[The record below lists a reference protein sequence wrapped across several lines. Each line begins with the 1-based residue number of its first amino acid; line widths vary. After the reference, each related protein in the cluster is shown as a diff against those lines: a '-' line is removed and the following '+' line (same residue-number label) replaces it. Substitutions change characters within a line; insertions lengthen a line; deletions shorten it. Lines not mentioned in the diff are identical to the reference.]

1 MNRPLRVT
9 VVTSGHLSTCPRM
22 LKAADALADAG
33 HSVRV
38 VATNHEPWA
47 AAADVDVRSRRQWPV
62 TVVNYQRGAP
72 GNVYWRS
79 GIRHRAARRLA
90 QTMDAARLPLRVAA
104 HAFGRVHSELVGSI
118 VEQPTDLVY
127 GGTVGALAA
136 VAEAASRLGVPYGL
150 DLEDFHSGEDHGS
163 AAALTGQLAT
173 RVEGAV
179 LPPAA
184 FLTTSSAEIADAYRA
199 NYGVGAVVIHNTFP
213 LPRRP
218 PDFGRGDAGV
228 LRLYWFSQ
236 TIAAGRGLEE
246 TIKAIAAAGITATL
260 TLRGR
265 PHDGYLATLD
275 ALAAGCG
282 ARVTI
287 RHEPPAAPDAMVDL
301 ARGHDVGLAIEQP
314 LSRNR
319 QLCLP
324 NKTFTYILAG
334 LAVAISD
341 LPGQHALGVDL
352 APGGALVPPTDVAAL
367 AAVLAGWAEDPAA
380 LARAR
385 QAAWQAANRRWHWE
399 HAHDRGRLQDV
410 VRRAVA

>member
-1 MNRPLRVT
+1 MSRPRRVT

-22 LKAADALADAG
+22 LKAADAIADAG
-33 HSVRV
+33 HDVRV

-47 AAADVDVRSRRQWPV
+47 AATDADVRSRRHWPV
-62 TVVNYQRGAP
+62 TLVNYRRGDP
-72 GNVYWRS
+72 GNVYWQS
-79 GIRHRAARRLA
+79 GIRHRAARALA
-90 QTMDAARLPLRVAA
+90 ETVDAARLPIRVAA
-104 HAFGRVHSELVGSI
+104 HAFGRVHSELVASI
-118 VEQPTDLVY
+118 VEKPTDLVY
-127 GGTVGALAA
+127 GGTAGALAA
-136 VAEAASRLGVPYGL
+136 VAEASSRLGIPYGL
-150 DLEDFHSGEDHGS
+150 DLEDFHSGEDYGWTAS
-163 AAALTGQLAT
+163 LTRQLAT

-184 FLTTSSAEIADAYRA
+184 FLTTSSADIADAYRA
-199 NYGVGAVVIHNTFP
+199 NYGVDAVVIHNTFP
-213 LPRRP
+213 LPRRA
-218 PDFGRGDAGV
+218 PDFGRSDSGV
-228 LRLYWFSQ
+228 LRLYWFGQ

-246 TIKAIAAAGITATL
+246 TIKAIAAARIAATL

-265 PHDGYLATLD
+265 PNDGYLATLD

-287 RHEPPAAPDAMVDL
+287 RREPPASPDAMVDL

-341 LPGQHALGVDL
+341 MPGQHALGVDL
-352 APGGALVPPTDVAAL
+352 APGGALVPPTDVEAL
-367 AAVLAGWAEDPAA
+367 AAVLTGWAEDPAA

-385 QAAWQAANRRWHWE
+385 QAAWHAATRRWHWE
-399 HAHDRGRLQDV
+399 HALDRGRLQDV
-410 VRRAVA
+410 VRQAVA

>member
-1 MNRPLRVT
+1 MGRRRRVT

-33 HSVRV
+33 HDVRV

-47 AAADVDVRSRRQWPV
+47 AAADRDVLSRRRWPV
-62 TVVNYQRGAP
+62 TVVNYRRGDS
-72 GNVYWRS
+72 GSVYWRS
-79 GIRHRAARRLA
+79 GIRHRAARTLA
-90 QTMDAARLPLRVAA
+90 ETVDAARLPVRIAA
-104 HAFGRVHSELVGSI
+104 QAFGRVHSELVAAI

-136 VAEAASRLGVPYGL
+136 VAEAASRLGVPYAL

-163 AAALTGQLAT
+163 SAELTRQLAT

-179 LPPAA
+179 LRPAA
-184 FLTTSSAEIADAYRA
+184 FLTTSSADIADAYRA
-199 NYGVGAVVIHNTFP
+199 LYAVDSVVIHNTFP
-213 LPRRP
+213 LPHRV
-218 PDFGRGDAGV
+218 PDFGRNDSGE

-246 TIKAIAAAGITATL
+246 TIQAIAAARISATL

-265 PHDGYLATLD
+265 PKDGYLPTLD
-275 ALAAGCG
+275 RLAAECR
-282 ARVTI
+282 ARVII
-287 RHEPPAAPDAMVDL
+287 RHEPPGFPDSMIDL
-301 ARGHDVGLAIEQP
+301 ARGYDVGLAIEQP

-341 LPGQHALGVDL
+341 TPGQRALGIDL

-367 AAVLAGWAEDPAA
+367 AAVLAGWAHDPAA
-380 LARAR
+380 LACAR
-385 QAAWQAANRRWHWE
+385 QAAWHAANRRWHWE
-399 HAHDRGRLQDV
+399 HALERGRLQDV
-410 VRRAVA
+410 VRQAVA